1 VEESVL
7 DEPIQISK
15 VEVTGF
21 SVGSG
26 VELTR
31 TDFAK
36 PMPVASDD
44 LTGDFPAPLE
54 MPPIDIQVL
63 QPSLGDQPMISMPE
77 LPTMPIIDWAEVAPP
92 MPKVPTIE
100 DIPAEKEND

>member
-1 VEESVL
+1 MEESVL
-7 DEPIQISK
+7 DEPIQVSK

-21 SVGSG
+21 TVGSG
-26 VELTR
+26 VELTH

-36 PMPVASDD
+36 PMPVASDA

-63 QPSLGDQPMISMPE
+63 QPSLGDQPMISMP
-77 LPTMPIIDWAEVAPP
+77 
-92 MPKVPTIE
+92 
-100 DIPAEKEND
+100 